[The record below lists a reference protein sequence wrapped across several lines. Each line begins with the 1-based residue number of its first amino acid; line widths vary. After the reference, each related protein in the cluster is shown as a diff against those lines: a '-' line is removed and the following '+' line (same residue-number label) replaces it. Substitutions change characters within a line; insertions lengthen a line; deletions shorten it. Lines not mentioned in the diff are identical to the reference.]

1 MVKHSFT
8 VSEKET
14 ELFVTVRESI
24 EEFLSSLDDEFDLL
38 ILSQEVKN
46 LIILYGTF
54 SSTKNNSIRK
64 LYDKIQDINEKE
76 WCFARETK
84 GGG

>member
-76 WCFARETK
+76 
-84 GGG
+84 